1 MHPTAPD
8 GMSYAEY
15 LVREAAS
22 PEKHE
27 YLRGRAWAMAGGTI
41 EHARLQV
48 AIASELRA
56 ALAGRPCV
64 VLGSDARV
72 RIDATDRT
80 TYPDAS
86 VVCGPRQHS
95 PVDPHALT
103 NPVVLVEVL
112 SKETERDDRGE
123 KFAHYRHLASL
134 EEYVLVSQEERRI
147 EVFRRSAEGWV
158 LSEAT
163 AGQTIRLRAL
173 DLTLDVD
180 AIYFDPAAGR

>member
-1 MHPTAPD
+1 
-8 GMSYAEY
+8 
-15 LVREAAS
+15 
-22 PEKHE
+22 
-27 YLRGRAWAMAGGTI
+27 
-41 EHARLQV
+41 
-48 AIASELRA
+48 
-56 ALAGRPCV
+56 
-64 VLGSDARV
+64 
-72 RIDATDRT
+72 
-80 TYPDAS
+80 
-86 VVCGPRQHS
+86 
-95 PVDPHALT
+95 
-103 NPVVLVEVL
+103 VLVEVL